1 MLSNRVSIA
10 DVENKIQ
17 MMSTDKDIIITRIL
31 QSNTIRPS
39 LDINGLIKEFQ
50 RVAVASNVRLSGFNV
65 SNDTITTA
73 LTATEWDPQV
83 HPDPASTIIK
93 MIREYAKWQQYF
105 ALDPINTISWD
116 IKQRS
121 TAITFKVVG
130 KKY

>member
-1 MLSNRVSIA
+1 MQVNHTPSPSLTQENRFPWYLSLALFTLVACGSIGIGIYSYILDQDMLSNRVSIA
-10 DVENKIQ
+10 DVEKKIQ

-73 LTATEWDPQV
+73 LTATE
-83 HPDPASTIIK
+83 
-93 MIREYAKWQQYF
+93 
-105 ALDPINTISWD
+105 
-116 IKQRS
+116 
-121 TAITFKVVG
+121 
-130 KKY
+130 